1 MALSG
6 REAGWQSGMSCSIMM
21 YPLPRAVPVTSR
33 HHGGLLWS
41 ECLSYRQAVNPASQ
55 KGCLQRMLHG
65 GPQGPDR
72 HIRRGRGQ
80 GPGRIQSPA
89 HGLLAVQPQGSPL
102 RGGRPGASVS
112 RQACP
117 SYRLSGQKRSQQQCG
132 AGRLQG
138 QVIQSHKVAG
148 SESSGRQESEPRSA
162 CREPLPRAGRPASL
176 LNEAFLLRLLRA
188 CEEDTRLWAGPGQA
202 RRPRDQPALEPEEA
216 IVKV

>member
-1 MALSG
+1 MECMPQLQTG
-6 REAGWQSGMSCSIMM
+6 CRSCFAEGVPSEDAAR
-21 YPLPRAVPVTSR
+21 RAP
-33 HHGGLLWS
+33 GP
-41 ECLSYRQAVNPASQ
+41 RQAHQ
-55 KGCLQRMLHG
+55 E
-65 GPQGPDR
+65 GPWAGL
-72 HIRRGRGQ
+72 
-80 GPGRIQSPA
+80 GRIQSPA

-102 RGGRPGASVS
+102 CGGRPGASVT

-162 CREPLPRAGRPASL
+162 CREPLPQAGRLASL

-188 CEEDTRLWAGPGQA
+188 CEEDTRPWAGPGQETQRPACAGA
-202 RRPRDQPALEPEEA
+202 RRSHREGLVRLLTQQAR
-216 IVKV
+216 K